1 MHEPASVTAHSAATR
16 FARFAGAIA
25 GFALLAG
32 TRAFMFTALL
42 GWREPVLSGAG
53 LVLLAAIGWLRWR
66 CRGKARRV
74 PGASIQCAAHRRVS
88 SAGVVQVSSWPGK
101 RLPALESAGNEH
113 MLRGKQGTAAFQPG
127 LLLIHLQEHL
137 MTRPVDSGVILIARI
152 ALAVLFLWGGV
163 MKLLGYAGFVG
174 YLHSK
179 GVPFVQIAAPIA
191 TAVEALGGLL
201 LIVGFKVRP
210 LALIMAVYAVATAV
224 LGHDFWNVT
233 DAALQR
239 DMVIHFWKDIGI
251 AGGFLLLFVTGA
263 GRISI
268 DGARAPRG
276 GLGF

>member
-1 MHEPASVTAHSAATR
+1 
-16 FARFAGAIA
+16 
-25 GFALLAG
+25 
-32 TRAFMFTALL
+32 
-42 GWREPVLSGAG
+42 
-53 LVLLAAIGWLRWR
+53 
-66 CRGKARRV
+66 
-74 PGASIQCAAHRRVS
+74 
-88 SAGVVQVSSWPGK
+88 
-101 RLPALESAGNEH
+101 
-113 MLRGKQGTAAFQPG
+113 
-127 LLLIHLQEHL
+127 

-201 LIVGFKVRP
+201 LIVGFQVRP
-210 LALIMAVYAVATAV
+210 LALIMAVYTVATAV

-239 DMVIHFWKDIGI
+239 DMVIHFWKNIEI

-276 GLGF
+276 GLGR

>member
-1 MHEPASVTAHSAATR
+1 
-16 FARFAGAIA
+16 
-25 GFALLAG
+25 
-32 TRAFMFTALL
+32 
-42 GWREPVLSGAG
+42 
-53 LVLLAAIGWLRWR
+53 
-66 CRGKARRV
+66 
-74 PGASIQCAAHRRVS
+74 
-88 SAGVVQVSSWPGK
+88 
-101 RLPALESAGNEH
+101 
-113 MLRGKQGTAAFQPG
+113 
-127 LLLIHLQEHL
+127 

-191 TAVEALGGLL
+191 VIVEALGGLL
-201 LIVGFKVRP
+201 LVVGYKTRP
-210 LALIMAVYAVATAV
+210 LGLIMAAYTVATAV

-239 DMVIHFWKDIGI
+239 DMVIHFWKNIGI

-276 GLGF
+276 GLGL